1 MKLNRKTILLIV
13 LFAVFIQLII
23 ISYNMFTGYIQV
35 ESITNFLIRLFIGTA
50 FTSVFGLLIIFMDLQ
65 IINTLDRIF
74 PLPKR
79 LTGRFPSE
87 FILIIVSGIFVGSIV
102 TLISNAL
109 MPYDDGLKKNLI
121 NNSLITIIINVIIVL
136 GIEAFIWFR
145 RNQQS
150 LVKTEV
156 LQKENALNK
165 FETLKNQLNPHFLFN
180 SLNVLSSLIKRDT
193 LKAQEFV
200 DEFSSVY
207 RYTLDV
213 IEKPVIELKE
223 ELEFARSYLY
233 LQRIRFEDAVLT
245 EINVNASMLN
255 KYVPPLALQTILEN
269 AFKHNKASAG
279 KPLKLRIYNE
289 GNVLIVTNNLQPK
302 INLSDSK
309 GVGLNNLKKRYEYL
323 GNKEPQFLIS
333 ENDYTAKIPL
343 LEIEG

>member
-1 MKLNRKTILLIV
+1 M
-13 LFAVFIQLII
+13 
-23 ISYNMFTGYIQV
+23 
-35 ESITNFLIRLFIGTA
+35 
-50 FTSVFGLLIIFMDLQ
+50 
-65 IINTLDRIF
+65 
-74 PLPKR
+74 
-79 LTGRFPSE
+79 
-87 FILIIVSGIFVGSIV
+87 
-102 TLISNAL
+102 
-109 MPYDDGLKKNLI
+109 
-121 NNSLITIIINVIIVL
+121 
-136 GIEAFIWFR
+136 
-145 RNQQS
+145 
-150 LVKTEV
+150 
-156 LQKENALNK
+156 
-165 FETLKNQLNPHFLFN
+165 
-180 SLNVLSSLIKRDT
+180 
-193 LKAQEFV
+193 
-200 DEFSSVY
+200 
-207 RYTLDV
+207 DV

-233 LQRIRFEDAVLT
+233 LQRIRFEDAVFT